1 LRLQGEAA
9 MAPLPPAPPTPLIS
23 RFGKPDWQIIIQKI
37 IISIDEYTFTTI
49 RVKHIFILG

>member
-1 LRLQGEAA
+1 

-37 IISIDEYTFTTI
+37 IISIDEYTFTTNKI
-49 RVKHIFILG
+49 KHIVIFG